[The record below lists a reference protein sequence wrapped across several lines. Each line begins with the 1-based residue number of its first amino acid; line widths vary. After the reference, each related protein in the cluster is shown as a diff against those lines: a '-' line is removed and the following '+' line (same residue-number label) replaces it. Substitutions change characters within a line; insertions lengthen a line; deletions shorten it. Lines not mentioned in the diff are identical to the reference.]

1 MDSDNDRPDQL
12 VDAAVLV
19 PLYRDGAGEL
29 RVVLVRRT
37 DGGVHGGQIALPGGK
52 RDPSDESLLDTALRE
67 AHEEIGLEP
76 DSVEV
81 LVKLPEVVTM
91 TTRFRIQPYLARITP
106 SDRWTREPREI
117 AEIIDVRVA
126 DLANPGARGE
136 SMEKFPPWPE
146 ARRIEFFHLGAHRL
160 WGATFRILEPLIPR
174 LMSNDWQI

>member
-1 MDSDNDRPDQL
+1 MSPEHNHAEPL

-19 PLYRDGAGEL
+19 PLYRDGSGNM

-52 RDPSDESLLDTALRE
+52 REPGDDSLLDTALRE
-67 AHEEIGLEP
+67 AHEEIGLDP

-91 TTRFRIQPYLARITP
+91 TTRFRIQPYLGRITP
-106 SDRWTREPREI
+106 SQSWTREPREI
-117 AEIIDVRVA
+117 AEIIDVCVA
-126 DLANPGARGE
+126 DLARPSARGA
-136 SMEKFPPWPE
+136 SMEKFPSWPE
-146 ARRIEFFHLGAHRL
+146 ARRIEFFHLGPHRL

-174 LMSNDWQI
+174 LMNGDWKI